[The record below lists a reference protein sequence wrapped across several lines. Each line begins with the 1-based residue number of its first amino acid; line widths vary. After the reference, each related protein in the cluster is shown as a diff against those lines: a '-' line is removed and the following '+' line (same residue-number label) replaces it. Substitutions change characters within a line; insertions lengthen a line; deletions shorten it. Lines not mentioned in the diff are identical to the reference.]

1 MSNTKNG
8 LDYFAD
14 AMKKYVVFKGRAR
27 RAEYWWFTL
36 CYIVISVIA
45 GLVGTIVFHNDWL
58 QDIVNLAFLLPGLA
72 IGWRRMHDVGKSG
85 VFIFIPIYNLILACT
100 PGVTGPNEYGPDP
113 KVDQ

>member
-1 MSNTKNG
+1 MADAKNG
-8 LDYFAD
+8 LDYFTD

-36 CYIVISVIA
+36 CVIVISVIT

-58 QDIVNLAFLLPGLA
+58 QDIVNLAFLLPNLA

-113 KVDQ
+113 KVD